1 MTNMQATESKSHSVV
16 NDIYAFGQWQ
26 KCRHVHNPVP
36 LGNRSMTNM
45 HLVNDKYAGTES
57 KSHSVVNDIY
67 ASGQWQKCRQLSL
80 NIILWSMTFMR
91 AHLSLTGVN
100 DTYACISVIDRGQW
114 QSCMHKCHWPWSMT
128 KMRTY
133 LSLTSVNDEYA
144 CINVIDWWSMTI
156 MRAYLSLTCVIDWVY
171 TMIG

>member
-1 MTNMQATESKSHSVV
+1 MTFMQGAGCKSHSVV
-16 NDIYAFGQWQ
+16 NDTYAFDQWQ
-26 KCRHVHNPVP
+26 KCRDAHNPVF

-100 DTYACISVIDRGQW
+100 DKYACIFVIDHGQW
-114 QSCMHKCHWPWSMT
+114 QIW
-128 KMRTY
+128 RL
-133 LSLTSVNDEYA
+133 LSLNWTHCS
-144 CINVIDWWSMTI
+144 CIFVIDYDQWQKCRYRS
-156 MRAYLSLTCVIDWVY
+156 R
-171 TMIG
+171 